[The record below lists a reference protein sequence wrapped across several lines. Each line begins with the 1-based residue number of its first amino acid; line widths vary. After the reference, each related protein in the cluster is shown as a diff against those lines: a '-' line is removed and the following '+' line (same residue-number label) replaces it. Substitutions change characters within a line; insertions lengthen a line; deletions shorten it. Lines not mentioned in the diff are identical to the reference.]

1 MRYVP
6 NAAFAGVSISAHRLA
21 LAAVLATVGG
31 TCHSQPADLPIE
43 RSEPHEALAFFEGTW
58 TAPDEAGTEP
68 AKREW
73 QETCSWLAGG
83 RRHIV
88 CTPRWQLANGAFS
101 GLAVYSYDEKSGE
114 YLSHAFKPFGRVAT
128 QKGERIPRGFRFM
141 NERGTGA
148 DRVRERYTLEE
159 GSEGRVHT
167 VLETAKGDGP
177 WVIEDKSEVIRK
189 RP

>member
-6 NAAFAGVSISAHRLA
+6 NAAFAEVSIHRLA
-21 LAAVLATVGG
+21 LAALLATVGG
-31 TCHSQPADLPIE
+31 TSHSQPADSPLE
-43 RSEPHEALAFFEGTW
+43 RSEPHEALAFFEGIW

-73 QETCSWLAGG
+73 QETCSWLDGG

-88 CTPRWQLANGAFS
+88 CTPRWQSANGAFN
-101 GLAVYSYDEKSGE
+101 GLAVYSYDENSGE

-128 QKGERIPRGFRFM
+128 QRGQRIPRGFRFM
-141 NERGTGA
+141 NERGTGV

-159 GSEGRVHT
+159 DVGGRVST

-177 WVIEDKSEVIRK
+177 WVIEDKSEVMRT

>member
-1 MRYVP
+1 VCAAAP
-6 NAAFAGVSISAHRLA
+6 SLTLAALLAAFGSTSNAQTPDSPLK
-21 LAAVLATVGG
+21 
-31 TCHSQPADLPIE
+31 

-58 TAPDEAGTEP
+58 TSPEEAGTEP

-73 QETCSWLAGG
+73 QETCAWLDGG

-88 CTPRWQLANGAFS
+88 CTPRWQLASGAFN

-114 YLSHAFKPFGRVAT
+114 YLSYAFKPFGRVTT
-128 QKGERIPRGFRFM
+128 QRGQRIPRGFRFLS
-141 NERGTGA
+141 ERGTGEE
-148 DRVRERYTLEE
+148 RVRERYTLEE
-159 GSEGRVHT
+159 GAGGRIST

-177 WVIEDKSEVIRK
+177 WVIDDKSEVLRM